1 MLKFEMHSYQLPRW
15 MVPVLA
21 LAALALIPFALML
34 ALGVA
39 VLAIG
44 VSVLRAF
51 LPSSPGL
58 GKAKNLES
66 PQHVPLKPG
75 SIIDA
80 DYEVKDENE
89 KE

>member
-1 MLKFEMHSYQLPRW
+1 MLKFEVRSYQLPRW

-39 VLAIG
+39 ALAVG

-51 LPSSPGL
+51 LPSGRVGGSPTL
-58 GKAKNLES
+58 GKAKGGS
-66 PQHVPLKPG
+66 LKPG
-75 SIIDA
+75 SVIDV